1 MISVLI
7 PTKNEENDLM
17 GCLDSLK
24 WCDDIYILDSFSTDK
39 TESIAKEFGTHFYQ
53 RVFDDYSSQ
62 KNFGLN
68 HLPFKYDWI
77 LLLDADERVPEGMFE
92 LWLTEISKVD
102 VSVDGFLIRRKDY
115 LFGQWLKHSQMT
127 SHYLRLIRKGK
138 GQFHRA
144 INEVLEVEG
153 EVKTLPGHFDHFPF
167 SKGIAHWIQ
176 KHNVY
181 SSMEA
186 QRWYDEQSG
195 QFDFSVRKAL
205 FSKTLPE
212 RRYHQKGLFY
222 KVPFRPF
229 IKFIYLYVVKKGILD
244 GYPGLV
250 VSILQSI
257 YEYFIV
263 LKSKEILLQNKS

>member
-39 TESIAKEFGTHFYQ
+39 TEAIAKEFGTHFYQ